1 MTKTIGTYEARAHW
15 SEVLQEVK
23 NGERYII
30 TDHGKPVAEL
40 GPADSLNRRE
50 RSALA
55 ARDLLQFMDRRD
67 PVEIDIKAFIEEGRD

>member
-1 MTKTIGTYEARAHW
+1 MTKTIGTYEARTHW
-15 SEVLQEVK
+15 SEVLQNVK

-40 GPADSLNRRE
+40 GPAASLNRRE

-55 ARDLLQFMDRRD
+55 ASELLQFMDRRS
-67 PVEIDIKAFIEEGRD
+67 PVDIDIKASIEEGRD